1 MRKNLKN
8 NKKNMLR
15 ISQWKVRD
23 SDLEIK
29 ALEMFKNAYA

>member
-1 MRKNLKN
+1 MQKNLKN

-15 ISQWKVRD
+15 ISQWKVSN
-23 SDLEIK
+23 SDLAIK